1 MSNICIEAQ
10 NLKIQF
16 PLKHKM
22 FQERKYL
29 KAVDGVSFAIEQGT
43 TMGLVGES
51 GCGKTTV
58 GRALLRL
65 YDIEEGGKILFD
77 GTDISRLNDKQM
89 RPYRKKM
96 QMIFQD
102 PYTSLDPRK
111 TVGTIIR
118 EPLISLGLMEGKDA
132 QDRVEELI
140 DMVGLKRDHLNRYPH
155 EFSGGQRQRIG
166 IARALANEPDIILM
180 DEPLGALDAMTRE
193 NMRQEILKIWQKTR
207 TTVFF
212 ITHSVQEAVYLA
224 DRVIVLKG
232 GGVDCDVRI
241 DIDRPRNMKSE
252 KFIEYISFFEKKLS
266 NGVVTSD

>member
-1 MSNICIEAQ
+1 MAEEKTAIKIDHVSKTYENTKSDDNEYV
-10 NLKIQF
+10 LK
-16 PLKHKM
+16 
-22 FQERKYL
+22 
-29 KAVDGVSFAIEQGT
+29 
-43 TMGLVGES
+43 
-51 GCGKTTV
+51 
-58 GRALLRL
+58 
-65 YDIEEGGKILFD
+65 
-77 GTDISRLNDKQM
+77 DISIDVKENEFVCVLGPSLHHKSKIVCEEIADKYIQ
-89 RPYRKKM
+89 
-96 QMIFQD
+96 
-102 PYTSLDPRK
+102 
-111 TVGTIIR
+111 
-118 EPLISLGLMEGKDA
+118 
-132 QDRVEELI
+132 
-140 DMVGLKRDHLNRYPH
+140 MVGLKGMENYYPKQL
-155 EFSGGQRQRIG
+155 SGGMAQRVG

-232 GGVDCDVRI
+232 GGVDCDVHI

>member
-1 MSNICIEAQ
+1 MPWLTVKKNIMMGPS
-10 NLKIQF
+10 LHHKSKIVC
-16 PLKHKM
+16 
-22 FQERKYL
+22 EEIADKY
-29 KAVDGVSFAIEQGT
+29 IQ
-43 TMGLVGES
+43 
-51 GCGKTTV
+51 
-58 GRALLRL
+58 
-65 YDIEEGGKILFD
+65 
-77 GTDISRLNDKQM
+77 
-89 RPYRKKM
+89 
-96 QMIFQD
+96 
-102 PYTSLDPRK
+102 
-111 TVGTIIR
+111 
-118 EPLISLGLMEGKDA
+118 
-132 QDRVEELI
+132 
-140 DMVGLKRDHLNRYPH
+140 MVGLKGMENYYPKQL
-155 EFSGGQRQRIG
+155 SGGMAQRVG

>member
-1 MSNICIEAQ
+1 MAEEKTAIKIDHVSKTYENTKSDDNEYV
-10 NLKIQF
+10 LK
-16 PLKHKM
+16 
-22 FQERKYL
+22 
-29 KAVDGVSFAIEQGT
+29 
-43 TMGLVGES
+43 
-51 GCGKTTV
+51 
-58 GRALLRL
+58 
-65 YDIEEGGKILFD
+65 
-77 GTDISRLNDKQM
+77 DISIDVKENEFVCVLGPSLHHKSKIVCEEIADK
-89 RPYRKKM
+89 YI
-96 QMIFQD
+96 QMI
-102 PYTSLDPRK
+102 
-111 TVGTIIR
+111 
-118 EPLISLGLMEGKDA
+118 
-132 QDRVEELI
+132 
-140 DMVGLKRDHLNRYPH
+140 GLKGMENYYPKQL
-155 EFSGGQRQRIG
+155 SGGMAQRVG

>member
-1 MSNICIEAQ
+1 MAEEKTAIKIDHVSKTYENTKSDDNEYV
-10 NLKIQF
+10 LKDISIDVKENEF
-16 PLKHKM
+16 VCVLGP
-22 FQERKYL
+22 
-29 KAVDGVSFAIEQGT
+29 
-43 TMGLVGES
+43 S
-51 GCGKTTV
+51 GCGKSTLLNLIAGFIKPSDGHIEIHGEDIANKSGKAGVVFQEHALMPWLTV
-58 GRALLRL
+58 KKNIMMGPSLHHKSK
-65 YDIEEGGKILFD
+65 IVCEEIA
-77 GTDISRLNDKQM
+77 DKYIQ
-89 RPYRKKM
+89 
-96 QMIFQD
+96 
-102 PYTSLDPRK
+102 
-111 TVGTIIR
+111 
-118 EPLISLGLMEGKDA
+118 
-132 QDRVEELI
+132 
-140 DMVGLKRDHLNRYPH
+140 MVGLKGMENYYPKQL
-155 EFSGGQRQRIG
+155 SGGMAQRVG

-232 GGVDCDVRI
+232 GGVDCDVHI